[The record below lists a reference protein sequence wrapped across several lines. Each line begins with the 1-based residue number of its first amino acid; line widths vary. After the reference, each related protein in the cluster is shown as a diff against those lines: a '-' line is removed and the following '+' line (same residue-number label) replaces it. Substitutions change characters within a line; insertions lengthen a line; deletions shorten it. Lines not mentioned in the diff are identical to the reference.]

1 MKPGTRQ
8 GQRGVARER
17 RGVALMLA
25 IVMIVVIT
33 LLVIGGF
40 FTSTREYRGGRNA
53 LVEQRSFAVA
63 EYGLNAEVSDW
74 NTGRNLTEGS
84 GGMAIGARDSLTR
97 YVADGDTAF
106 VSVTRLTDNTFW
118 VISDG
123 RASMGTFAQESRRRT
138 NAMVRLAYPTLNPDG
153 AITSAGQVELTGAS
167 LVTGKDTPPPGWGCP
182 VPGPDVSALHVP
194 PGIPPSYKAKNID
207 PAPGVDD
214 VKYSAAAGDS
224 NTYVRYGTETW
235 NSLVAN
241 ADVVLSGGVFGADI
255 LPDGDATTCNASNS
269 NWGEPHRPGTV
280 EGCYDRFPIIYS
292 NSTLHLNSKGRGQ
305 GILIV
310 NGDLKLNG
318 KFEFYG
324 IVIVRD
330 NVDKGNG
337 TATIHGAVFA
347 RNADFGDG
355 SIWSGTQDVFY
366 SRCAIEN
373 ALRGSAILTRV
384 KERHWAMVY

>member
-1 MKPGTRQ
+1 TRQ

-53 LVEQRSFAVA
+53 LVEQRAFAVA

-167 LVTGKDTPPPGWGCP
+167 LVTGKDTPPPGWGGLCPGPAFPHCP
-182 VPGPDVSALHVP
+182 VH
-194 PGIPPSYKAKNID
+194 PGIRRATRRKNTIPP
-207 PAPGVDD
+207 PAV
-214 VKYSAAAGDS
+214 
-224 NTYVRYGTETW
+224 
-235 NSLVAN
+235 
-241 ADVVLSGGVFGADI
+241 
-255 LPDGDATTCNASNS
+255 
-269 NWGEPHRPGTV
+269 
-280 EGCYDRFPIIYS
+280 
-292 NSTLHLNSKGRGQ
+292 
-305 GILIV
+305 
-310 NGDLKLNG
+310 
-318 KFEFYG
+318 
-324 IVIVRD
+324 
-330 NVDKGNG
+330 
-337 TATIHGAVFA
+337 
-347 RNADFGDG
+347 
-355 SIWSGTQDVFY
+355 
-366 SRCAIEN
+366 
-373 ALRGSAILTRV
+373 
-384 KERHWAMVY
+384 

>member
-1 MKPGTRQ
+1 MTMLNRQ
-8 GQRGVARER
+8 RTAGVTGER
-17 RGVALMLA
+17 RGMALMLA

-40 FTSTREYRGGRNA
+40 FTSTREFQGGRNA

-63 EYGLNAEVSDW
+63 EYGLNAEVSAW
-74 NTGRNLTEGS
+74 NTGRNLTPGA

-106 VSVTRLTDNTFW
+106 VSVTRITDNTFW

-123 RASMGTFAQESRRRT
+123 RASMGTLSQESRRRT
-138 NAMVRLAYPTLNPDG
+138 NAMVRLAYPTINPDG
-153 AITSAGQVELTGAS
+153 AITSAGHVELTGNS
-167 LVTGKDTPPPGWGCP
+167 YVSGQDTPPPGWSCP
-182 VPGPDVSALHVP
+182 PPGPPVAAMHVP
-194 PGIPPSYKAKNID
+194 PHVEPDYKTKNVD
-207 PAPGVDD
+207 PM
-214 VKYSAAAGDS
+214 SAAPVKKSDVAGDPE
-224 NTYVRYGTETW
+224 TYVQYGSETW

-241 ADVVLSGGVFGADI
+241 ADII
-255 LPDGDATTCNASNS
+255 LPNGNHKNGIAPIGNATSCTPGQY
-269 NWGEPHRPGTV
+269 NWGEPFRDASSV
-280 EGCYDRFPIIYS
+280 AGCYGHFPIIYADGDLELQS
-292 NSTLHLNSKGRGQ
+292 NGRGQ

-310 NGDLKLNG
+310 NGSLALRGNFD
-318 KFEFYG
+318 FYG

-347 RNADFGDG
+347 RDAKFEEN
-355 SIWSGTQDVFY
+355 IWSGNQNVSY
-366 SRCAIEN
+366 SKCAIEN

-384 KERHWAMVY
+384 KERHWSMLY